1 MSEQTKD
8 KEGNKSSL
16 KKILTKPLVNV
27 DSKAMQYSGLGVTL
41 VVTILIFLWIGMWID
56 GKLSTS
62 PWFTLGLTLLG
73 FGGGFYSFYLNI
85 KRMTDQDRKDN
96 PKFNKY

>member
-8 KEGNKSSL
+8 KQGNKSSL
-16 KKILTKPLVNV
+16 KNILTKPLVNV

-62 PWFTLGLTLLG
+62 PWFTLGFTLVG
-73 FGGGFYSFYLNI
+73 FSAGFYSFYLNI
-85 KRMTDQDRKDN
+85 KRMSEQDKKDN
-96 PKFNKY
+96 PKFNKF